1 MMFCLTNFWIL
12 AANNNINESKLENP
26 LKIHNP
32 ESIEKIK
39 DDYTN
44 TVAIIKSYLLA
55 YVKRQHIIQ
64 VLK

>member
-26 LKIHNP
+26 LKMHNP

-44 TVAIIKSYLLA
+44 TVAIIKS
-55 YVKRQHIIQ
+55 
-64 VLK
+64 